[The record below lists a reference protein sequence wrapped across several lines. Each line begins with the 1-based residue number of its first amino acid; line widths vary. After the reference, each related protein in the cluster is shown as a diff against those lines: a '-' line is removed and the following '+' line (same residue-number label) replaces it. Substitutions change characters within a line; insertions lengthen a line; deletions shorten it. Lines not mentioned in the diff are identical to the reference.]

1 MITVTKKRKLVKQIN
16 YKDLTI
22 DEFILL
28 INKSLQIKL
37 SDKFD
42 LISEICDRYPLVSKK
57 DASLITKA
65 FFEVMRESLI
75 SGEVV
80 NFNKTFSNMKLMV
93 YNHHRDNKDYVS
105 VKVKISTPEG
115 VK

>member
-1 MITVTKKRKLVKQIN
+1 MISKKLVKQIN

-22 DEFILL
+22 GEFTNLV
-28 INKSLQIKL
+28 NKSLQIKL

-42 LISEICDRYPLVSKK
+42 LINEIHDHYPVASKK
-57 DASLITKA
+57 DISLIVKA
-65 FFEVMRESLI
+65 FFDVLRESLLA
-75 SGEVV
+75 GEVI

-93 YNHHRDNKDYVS
+93 YKYRRDNKNYVS
-105 VKVKISTPEG
+105 VKVRISTPIG

>member
-1 MITVTKKRKLVKQIN
+1 MITVTKKRKLVKQIK

-28 INKSLQIKL
+28 VNKSLQIKL

-42 LISEICDRYPLVSKK
+42 LINEICDHYPLVSKK
-57 DASLITKA
+57 DVSMITKA
-65 FFEVMRESLI
+65 FFDVMRESLMA
-75 SGEVV
+75 GEVI
-80 NFNKTFSNMKLMV
+80 NFNKTFSNMKLMI
-93 YNHHRDNKDYVS
+93 YKHHRDNKDYVS